1 MDANGGDGATARTAG
16 PTTVSSA
23 SSVRYPAAVVTGEIL
38 GAVHTGLLAVPADD
52 LAATVWGAGTPGPA
66 VRRRTGP

>member
-1 MDANGGDGATARTAG
+1 MDVNGGDAATARTPA
-16 PTTVSSA
+16 PATV

-52 LAATVWGAGTPGPA
+52 LAATVWGAAAPGPA
-66 VRRRTGP
+66 VRRRTGA